1 MNKLVLIA
9 VFSFL
14 FCFSTKAQDTTNT
27 SNSLLLTPELK
38 AKFTKDGELAVKQLE
53 NALGNIVDK
62 TRSYDERAK
71 NKENALNLF
80 STDTNRVEITSV
92 KNQNNKISRQVKIYL
107 SNLLNLAKKYDAIKI
122 TYFDTRVSNE
132 FIPKT
137 VLDEDG
143 NIVTDEDGNPVV
155 KYFGYATFCQ
165 VFEARTLNASAERFV
180 QYNIKNIDCKRVQI
194 IIEKMKN
201 AKDEKVWILRLGDIT
216 VEEYNS
222 K

>member
-1 MNKLVLIA
+1 MNKIILIS
-9 VFSFL
+9 VFSFFL
-14 FCFSTKAQDTTNT
+14 ALNSKAQDTAVA
-27 SNSLLLTPELK
+27 SNALVITPELQ

-53 NALGNIVDK
+53 DALGNIVDK
-62 TRSYDERAK
+62 TRSYSERSK

-92 KNQNNKISRQVKIYL
+92 KNQSIKIPRHVKVYL
-107 SNLLNLAKKYDAIKI
+107 TNLLNLAKKYDAIKI

-143 NIVTDEDGNPVV
+143 NIVTDDDGNPVV
-155 KYFGYATFCQ
+155 KYYGWATFCQ

-180 QYNIKNIDCKRVQI
+180 QYNVKNIDCKKVQI
-194 IIEKMKN
+194 IVEKLKGSM
-201 AKDEKVWILRLGDIT
+201 DEDKWYVRLGDIT
-216 VEEYNS
+216 VEEYN

>member
-1 MNKLVLIA
+1 MNKIILIS
-9 VFSFL
+9 VFSFFL
-14 FCFSTKAQDTTNT
+14 ALNSKAQDTAVA
-27 SNSLLLTPELK
+27 SNALVITPELQ

-53 NALGNIVDK
+53 DALGNIVDK
-62 TRSYDERAK
+62 TRSYSERSK

-92 KNQNNKISRQVKIYL
+92 KNQSIKISRQVKVYL
-107 SNLLNLAKKYDAIKI
+107 TNLLNLAKKYDAIKI

-143 NIVTDEDGNPVV
+143 NIVTDDDGNPVV
-155 KYFGYATFCQ
+155 KYYGWATFCQ
-165 VFEARTLNASAERFV
+165 VFEARTLNASSERFV
-180 QYNIKNIDCKRVQI
+180 QYNVKNIDCKKVQI
-194 IIEKMKN
+194 IVEKLKGSM
-201 AKDEKVWILRLGDIT
+201 DEDKWYVRLGDIT
-216 VEEYNS
+216 VEEYN